1 MQMTIIFTTVGKNPL
16 EGMEGVAL
24 SQQEFEM
31 QYLVV
36 VSKTIISVQFQGKPY
51 NVTIIQVYVPITNAE
66 KAEVGQF

>member
-1 MQMTIIFTTVGKNPL
+1 MNIISTTVGKNTL
-16 EGMEGVAL
+16 EEIQWP
-24 SQQEFEM
+24 SCQQESKM